1 MNMKKKIFIL
11 TFSLISISNVSASDS
26 LKIVNLQREVSNLK
40 SSVSRL
46 QQENGKIRGVYQQQ
60 KAIVDSLLLE
70 QKQQTENL
78 NVLADKVG
86 ANISETNKNLEAS
99 TSSLSAS
106 INNRTRMAVCGILIA
121 IVLLGIVYFI
131 LRKKI
136 LSGTSSIN
144 KIKVAQ
150 ESLENAQKAM
160 LEESV
165 KLDNKL
171 VEFLDKQVASQPQN
185 NNNDQPDHSLALK
198 VATEV
203 ARIENNL
210 SKMDP
215 SVKGYKQLSSAVK
228 KIRNNFLAY
237 GYEIVEMIGKPYSE
251 GIKASVS
258 FETDESL
265 ADGEQRITRIIVP
278 QVNYNGKMIQAAQ
291 ITVSQNI

>member
-1 MNMKKKIFIL
+1 MAMINGHA
-11 TFSLISISNVSASDS
+11 NDS
-26 LKIVNLQREVSNLK
+26 LKTLTLQKEIGGLK
-40 SSVSRL
+40 TTVSRL
-46 QQENGKIRGVYQQQ
+46 QQENEKLRGLY
-60 KAIVDSLLLE
+60 
-70 QKQQTENL
+70 QKQQ
-78 NVLADKVG
+78 VHMDSLADTQKQQAKSLNTLAEKVG
-86 ANISETNKNLEAS
+86 ANLSETNKNLQTITS
-99 TSSLSAS
+99 TLSES
-106 INNRTRMAVCGILIA
+106 INNRTWLAVFGIFLA
-121 IVLLGIVYFI
+121 FCLLGVVYVLLK
-131 LRKKI
+131 KKI
-136 LSGTSSIN
+136 NRGSSSID
-144 KIKVAQ
+144 KIRAAQ
-150 ESLENAQKAM
+150 ESFEVAQKAM
-160 LEESV
+160 QEESV

-171 VEFLDKQVASQPQN
+171 IELLDKQVATQPQTS
-185 NNNDQPDHSLALK
+185 NDNKPDHSLALK

-237 GYEIVEMIGKPYSE
+237 GYEIVEMVGKPYSE

-291 ITVSQNI
+291 ITVSQNL

>member
-1 MNMKKKIFIL
+1 MAMINGHA
-11 TFSLISISNVSASDS
+11 NDS
-26 LKIVNLQREVSNLK
+26 LKTLTLQKEIGGLK
-40 SSVSRL
+40 TTVSRL
-46 QQENGKIRGVYQQQ
+46 QQENEKLRGLY
-60 KAIVDSLLLE
+60 
-70 QKQQTENL
+70 QKQQ
-78 NVLADKVG
+78 VHMDSLADTQKQQAKSLNTLAEKVG
-86 ANISETNKNLEAS
+86 ANLSETNKNLQTITS
-99 TSSLSAS
+99 TLSES
-106 INNRTRMAVCGILIA
+106 INNRTWLAVFGIFLA
-121 IVLLGIVYFI
+121 FCLLGVVYVLLK
-131 LRKKI
+131 KKI
-136 LSGTSSIN
+136 NRGSSSID
-144 KIKVAQ
+144 KIEV
-150 ESLENAQKAM
+150 AQKAM
-160 LEESV
+160 QEESV

-171 VEFLDKQVASQPQN
+171 IELLDKQVATQPQTS
-185 NNNDQPDHSLALK
+185 NDNKPDHSLALK

-237 GYEIVEMIGKPYSE
+237 GYEIVEMVGKPYSE

-291 ITVSQNI
+291 ITVSQNL

>member
-1 MNMKKKIFIL
+1 MKKILFLFIL
-11 TFSLISISNVSASDS
+11 SMAMINGHANDS
-26 LKIVNLQREVSNLK
+26 LKTLTLQKEIGGLK
-40 SSVSRL
+40 TTVSRL
-46 QQENGKIRGVYQQQ
+46 QQENEKLRGLY
-60 KAIVDSLLLE
+60 
-70 QKQQTENL
+70 QKQQ
-78 NVLADKVG
+78 VHMDSLADTQKQQAKSLNTLAEKVG
-86 ANISETNKNLEAS
+86 ANLSETNKNLQTITS
-99 TSSLSAS
+99 TLSES
-106 INNRTRMAVCGILIA
+106 INNRTWLAVFGIFLA
-121 IVLLGIVYFI
+121 FCLLGVVYVLLK
-131 LRKKI
+131 KKI
-136 LSGTSSIN
+136 NRGSSSID
-144 KIKVAQ
+144 KIRAAQ
-150 ESLENAQKAM
+150 ESFEVAQKAM
-160 LEESV
+160 QEESV

-171 VEFLDKQVASQPQN
+171 IELLDKQVATQPQTS
-185 NNNDQPDHSLALK
+185 NDNKPDHSLALK

-237 GYEIVEMIGKPYSE
+237 GYEIVEMVGKPYSE

-291 ITVSQNI
+291 ITVSQNL